1 MCRQEEEPAP
11 IAGSLVSG
19 RVECMLLK
27 PEHNV
32 WRIAR
37 AGRASML
44 VDAANYFA
52 AVRSAMIK
60 AERSILVAGW
70 DLHSQTRLV
79 GETGRA
85 DDGYPETFAEFLVAL
100 VTRKPQLEI
109 RLLLWDFSVLYAPE
123 RDLFP
128 TATLQWKTPSNIRF
142 CLDDCVPVG
151 SSQHQKLVTV
161 DDKVAFSGGLDL
173 TIRRWDTV
181 AHRVNDPKRV
191 DPAGKPYG
199 PFHDVQMVIDGNAA
213 GALSE
218 LLRSRWACATMEDV
232 AAVKCDNDPWP
243 DGVRPDF
250 VDTDIGIA
258 RTEPRFD
265 GREEAREVERLFFDM
280 IDAAERSIYIENQF
294 LTVLPIAEH
303 LARRL
308 RERPEL
314 EALIVSPQ
322 TPVSWLEEQS
332 MRGGRAR
339 FAASLNE
346 FMGDRVALLHPHV
359 EADGAGANVM
369 VHSKVMA
376 VDDRIIRIG
385 SANLNNRS
393 MGTDTEC
400 DLVVVAGNDKQRRA
414 VVRLRNTLIGD
425 HCGAT
430 ADEVAQAI
438 AKNGGSLVR
447 TAPALARNGHS
458 LRPVVDPE
466 ISPET
471 FALIQGVADPEK
483 PIGAEEFI
491 SNMFGGYVPP
501 RNYATV
507 LKAIAAG
514 LIILGL
520 AMAWQFVPLA
530 DPKSVKEVFTEIA
543 GSRWAPVIVIG
554 TFVVAGSLM
563 FPVTV
568 LIAATAA
575 AFGPWLGFGY
585 AFVGALASALTT
597 YAIGAAIGKRTVQ
610 DLLGPRLNRVREKIA
625 ARGVVSVAAIRLVPV
640 APFTVVNLAAG
651 ASAIPVFAYMAG
663 TALGM
668 LPGMIM
674 ISAVGNQFARI
685 LTSPTPFDIAAL
697 VAAVGAWVALSIGVQ
712 AAVTRYW
719 SGGR

>member
-1 MCRQEEEPAP
+1 
-11 IAGSLVSG
+11 
-19 RVECMLLK
+19 MLLK
-27 PEHNV
+27 PDHNV

-37 AGRASML
+37 ARRATML

-70 DLHSQTRLV
+70 DIHSQTRVV
-79 GETGRA
+79 GPSGHA
-85 DDGYPETFAEFLVAL
+85 DDGFPETFAEFLAAL
-100 VTRKPQLEI
+100 VRKKPQLRI
-109 RLLLWDFSVLYAPE
+109 KLLLWDFSVLYAAE
-123 RDLFP
+123 RDPFP
-128 TATLQWKTPSNIRF
+128 TATLQWSTPHNIRF

-151 SSQHQKLVTV
+151 SSQHQKLVTI

-173 TIRRWDTV
+173 TIRRWDTA
-181 AHRVNDPKRV
+181 AHAPNDPNRV
-191 DPAGKPYG
+191 DPSGKPYG
-199 PFHDVQMVIDGNAA
+199 PFHDVQMVVDGAAA

-218 LLRSRWACATMEDV
+218 LLRGRWACAALENV
-232 AAVKCDNDPWP
+232 PAVSCGGDPWP
-243 DGVRPDF
+243 DGVKPDF
-250 VDTDIGIA
+250 VDTDIGIS

-280 IDAAERSIYIENQF
+280 IDTAERSIYIENQF
-294 LTVLPIAEH
+294 LTVIPIAER
-303 LARRL
+303 LAERL
-308 RERPEL
+308 RERPGL

-322 TPVSWLEEQS
+322 THVSWLEAQS
-332 MRGGRAR
+332 MRAGRAR
-339 FAASLNE
+339 FAAALEE
-346 FMGDRVALLHPHV
+346 FMGDRVALLHPEV
-359 EADGAGANVM
+359 ADGGVTTDVM

-400 DLVVVAGNDKQRRA
+400 DLVVVAENDEQRRT
-414 VVRLRNTLIGD
+414 VLRLRNTLIGD

-430 ADEVAQAI
+430 AAEVAQAI
-438 AKNGGSLVR
+438 EQNSGSLVKAAR
-447 TAPALARNGHS
+447 VLARNGHS
-458 LRPVVDPE
+458 LQPIVDDPAV
-466 ISPET
+466 SSET
-471 FALIQGVADPEK
+471 FALIRGVADPEK

-491 SNMFGGYVPP
+491 SNMLGGYVPA
-501 RNYATV
+501 RNYSTV

-514 LIILGL
+514 LIILAL

-530 DPKSVKEVFTEIA
+530 DPKSVKAAFSDIA
-543 GSRWAPVIVIG
+543 GSHWAPVAVIG
-554 TFVVAGSLM
+554 TFVIAGSLM

-597 YAIGAAIGKRTVQ
+597 YAIGAAVGKRTVQ
-610 DLLGPRLNRVREKIA
+610 DLLGPRLNRVRQKIA
-625 ARGVVSVAAIRLVPV
+625 SRGVVSIAAIRLVPV

-651 ASAIPVFAYMAG
+651 ATAIPVFDYMAG

-697 VAAVGAWVALSIGVQ
+697 VLAVGAWVALSIGVQ
-712 AAVTRYW
+712 AAVSRYW
-719 SGGR
+719 SGSR

>member
-1 MCRQEEEPAP
+1 
-11 IAGSLVSG
+11 
-19 RVECMLLK
+19 MLLK
-27 PEHNV
+27 PAHNV

-37 AGRASML
+37 ANRASML
-44 VDAANYFA
+44 IDAANYFA

-60 AERSILVAGW
+60 AERSILVAAW

-100 VTRKPQLEI
+100 VTKKPQLKI

-123 RDLFP
+123 RDFFP
-128 TATLQWKTPSNIRF
+128 TATLQWNTPHNIRF
-142 CLDDCVPVG
+142 SLDDCVPVG

-161 DDKVAFSGGLDL
+161 DDKIAFSGGLDL
-173 TIRRWDTV
+173 TIRRWDTP

-199 PFHDVQMVIDGNAA
+199 PFHDVQMVVDGDAA
-213 GALSE
+213 RALSE
-218 LLRSRWACATMEDV
+218 LLRSRWAGATMENV
-232 AAVKCDNDPWP
+232 AAVHCGGDPWP

-250 VDTDIGIA
+250 TDTDIGIA
-258 RTEPRFD
+258 RTEPHFD
-265 GREEAREVERLFFDM
+265 GQEEAREVERLFFDM
-280 IDAAERSIYIENQF
+280 VDAAERTIYIENQF
-294 LTVLPIAEH
+294 LTVLPFAEH
-303 LARRL
+303 LAKRL

-314 EALIVSPQ
+314 EALIVSTQ
-322 TPVSWLEEQS
+322 TPVSWLEAQS

-339 FAASLNE
+339 FAAVLKE
-346 FMGDRVALLHPHV
+346 FRGARVALLHPHV
-359 EADGAGANVM
+359 EAGGASDNVM
-369 VHSKVMA
+369 VHSKVMT

-400 DLVVVAGNDKQRRA
+400 DLVVVADNDKQRRA

-430 ADEVAQAI
+430 ADEVAQAVEQ
-438 AKNGGSLVR
+438 NGGSLVK
-447 TAPALARNGHS
+447 TARALARNGHS
-458 LRPVVDPE
+458 LRPIVDDPE
-466 ISPET
+466 VSPEA

-483 PIGAEEFI
+483 PIGAEEFV
-491 SNMFGGYVPP
+491 SNVFGGYVPP
-501 RNYATV
+501 RNYSTV

-514 LIILGL
+514 LVIVGL

-543 GSRWAPVIVIG
+543 GSPWAPFVVIG

-568 LIAATAA
+568 LIVATAA
-575 AFGPWLGFGY
+575 AFGPWPGFAY
-585 AFVGALASALTT
+585 AFVGSLASALTT
-597 YAIGAAIGKRTVQ
+597 YAIGAAVGKRTVQ
-610 DLLGPRLNRVREKIA
+610 DLLGPRLNRIRKRIA
-625 ARGVVSVAAIRLVPV
+625 SRGVVAIAAIRLVPV
-640 APFTVVNLAAG
+640 APFAVVNLAAG
-651 ASAIPVFAYMAG
+651 ASAIPVFDYMAG
-663 TALGM
+663 TVLGM

-697 VAAVGAWVALSIGVQ
+697 VLAVGVWVALSIGVQ

-719 SGGR
+719 SDGR

>member
-1 MCRQEEEPAP
+1 MQLNPQ
-11 IAGSLVSG
+11 
-19 RVECMLLK
+19 
-27 PEHNV
+27 HNV

-37 AGRASML
+37 ARRASML

-52 AVRSAMIK
+52 AVRSAMIQ
-60 AERSILVAGW
+60 AERSILIAGW
-70 DLHSQTRLV
+70 DIHSQTRLV
-79 GETGRA
+79 GPDCRA
-85 DDGYPETFAEFLVAL
+85 ADGYPETFAEFLAAL
-100 VTRKPQLEI
+100 VAKKPQLEI
-109 RLLLWDFSVLYAPE
+109 RLLLWDFSVLYAAE
-123 RDLFP
+123 RDPFP
-128 TATLQWKTPSNIRF
+128 TATLQWSTPHNIRF

-173 TIRRWDTV
+173 TVRRWDTC
-181 AHRVNDPKRV
+181 AHKPDDTRRV

-199 PFHDVQMVIDGNAA
+199 PFHDVQMVVDGDAA

-218 LLRSRWACATMEDV
+218 LLRDRWACAALEQV
-232 AAVKCDNDPWP
+232 AAVNVDSDPWP
-243 DGVRPDF
+243 EGVRPDF

-265 GREEAREVERLFFDM
+265 GREEAREVEKLFFDM

-294 LTVLPIAEH
+294 LTTLPFAER

-308 RERPEL
+308 REKPAL

-322 TPVSWLEEQS
+322 THVSWLEAQS
-332 MRGGRAR
+332 MRAGRAR
-339 FAASLNE
+339 FAAVLSE
-346 FMGDRVALLHPHV
+346 FPEDRVALLYPHV
-359 EADGAGANVM
+359 EANGAAANTM

-376 VDDRIIRIG
+376 VDDRIFRIG

-400 DLVVVAGNDKQRRA
+400 DLVVIAETDEQRET

-430 ADEVAQAI
+430 ADEVAKALE
-438 AKNGGSLVR
+438 ANGGSLVR
-447 TAPALARNGHS
+447 TGRVLACNGHS
-458 LRPVVDPE
+458 FQPIVDDPE
-466 ISPET
+466 VSPET

-491 SNMFGGYVPP
+491 SNMFGGYVPA
-501 RNYATV
+501 RNYSTV
-507 LKAIAAG
+507 LKVIAAG
-514 LIILGL
+514 LVIIGL

-530 DPKSVKEVFTEIA
+530 DPKSVKEAFSDIA
-543 GSRWAPVIVIG
+543 GSHWAPFVVIG
-554 TFVVAGSLM
+554 SFVIAGSLM

-575 AFGPWLGFGY
+575 AFGPWTGFTY
-585 AFVGALASALTT
+585 AFIGALASALTT

-610 DLLGPRLNRVREKIA
+610 DLLGPRLNRIRQKIA
-625 ARGVVSVAAIRLVPV
+625 SRGVVSIAAIRLVPV

-651 ASAIPVFAYMAG
+651 ASAIPVFDYMAG
-663 TALGM
+663 TVIGM
-668 LPGMIM
+668 MPGMIM

-697 VAAVGAWVALSIGVQ
+697 VVAVGAWIALSIGVQ
-712 AAVTRYW
+712 AAVSRYW
-719 SGGR
+719 SGSR

>member
-1 MCRQEEEPAP
+1 
-11 IAGSLVSG
+11 
-19 RVECMLLK
+19 MLLK
-27 PEHNV
+27 PDHNV

-37 AGRASML
+37 ANRASML
-44 VDAANYFA
+44 VDGANYFA

-60 AERSILVAGW
+60 AERSILIAGW
-70 DLHSQTRLV
+70 DIHSQTRLV
-79 GETGRA
+79 GPNCRA

-109 RLLLWDFSVLYAPE
+109 RLLLWDFSVLYAAE
-123 RDLFP
+123 RDPFP
-128 TATLQWKTPSNIRF
+128 TATLQWSTPHNIHF

-151 SSQHQKLVTV
+151 SSQHQKLVTI
-161 DDKVAFSGGLDL
+161 DDKVAFSGGLDI
-173 TIRRWDTV
+173 TVRRWDTPS
-181 AHRVNDPKRV
+181 HTPNDPRRC

-199 PFHDVQMVIDGNAA
+199 PFHDVQMVLDGAAA

-218 LLRSRWACATMEDV
+218 LLRSRWACAALENVET
-232 AAVKCDNDPWP
+232 VKSEGDPWP
-243 DGVRPDF
+243 DGVKPDF
-250 VDTDIGIA
+250 TDTDIGIA
-258 RTEPRFD
+258 RTEPRFE
-265 GREEAREVERLFFDM
+265 GQQEAREVEQLFYDM

-308 RERPEL
+308 RERPAL

-322 TPVSWLEEQS
+322 TPVSWLEAQS

-339 FAASLNE
+339 FAAILEE
-346 FMGDRVALLHPHV
+346 FVGERLALLHPHV
-359 EADGAGANVM
+359 EADGAGDNVM

-376 VDDRIIRIG
+376 VDDKIIRIG

-400 DLVVVAGNDKQRRA
+400 DLVVVAGNDEQRNA
-414 VVRLRNTLIGD
+414 VLHLRNTLIGD

-430 ADEVAQAI
+430 AEEVAGALDRH
-438 AKNGGSLVR
+438 GGSLVK
-447 TAPALARNGHS
+447 TAREFACNGHS
-458 LRPVVDPE
+458 LRPIVDDTD
-466 ISPET
+466 ISPEA
-471 FALIQGVADPEK
+471 FALIKGVADPEK
-483 PIGAEEFI
+483 PIGAEQFV
-491 SNMFGGYVPP
+491 SNMFGGYVPA
-501 RNYATV
+501 RNYSTV

-514 LIILGL
+514 LVIVAL

-530 DPKSVKEVFTEIA
+530 DPKSVKEAFTDIS
-543 GSRWAPVIVIG
+543 GSPWAPVAVIG
-554 TFVVAGSLM
+554 TFVIAGSLM

-575 AFGPWLGFGY
+575 AFGPWFGFGY
-585 AFVGALASALTT
+585 AFVGALASALAT
-597 YAIGAAIGKRTVQ
+597 YAIGAAIGKKTVR
-610 DLLGPRLNRVREKIA
+610 DLLGPRLNRVRQKIA
-625 ARGVVSVAAIRLVPV
+625 SRGVVSIAAIRLVPV

-651 ASAIPVFAYMAG
+651 ASAIPVFDYMAG
-663 TALGM
+663 TVLGM

-697 VAAVGAWVALSIGVQ
+697 VLAVGAWVALSIGVQ
-712 AAVTRYW
+712 VAVSRYW
-719 SGGR
+719 SSGR